1 VQGLRRLAGRRRAK
15 AERLKKERSS
25 GLKGGTA
32 LERAQK
38 AEDLA
43 NEIAAK
49 LRKLRDLKDQG
60 HA

>member
-1 VQGLRRLAGRRRAK
+1 VQGLRRFAGRRRAK

-32 LERAQK
+32 LKRAQK
-38 AEDLA
+38 AEDSA
-43 NEIAAK
+43 DEIAAK

-60 HA
+60 NI